1 MVLMRTIIDAAGI
14 EWTVFEVRR
23 DGQTTDQW
31 SYLPE
36 EFEDGWLC
44 FESQFSKRRL
54 TPVPPDWQAFDH
66 ERLVRMLHQATPVR
80 HTQTGA
86 EDRSTSP

>member
-1 MVLMRTIIDAAGI
+1 MRTITDATGV

-36 EFEDGWLC
+36 EFGDGWLC
-44 FESQFSKRRL
+44 FESKYSKRRL
-54 TPVPPDWQAFDH
+54 TPVPDDW
-66 ERLVRMLHQATPVR
+66 ERLDQHDLVRMLGRAAPVR
-80 HTQTGA
+80 RSQSTA
-86 EDRSTSP
+86 EDRSAAE

>member
-1 MVLMRTIIDAAGI
+1 MRTITDAAGV

-54 TPVPPDWQAFDH
+54 TPVPADWESYDY
-66 ERLVRMLHQATPVR
+66 ERLVGMLHEAAPVR
-80 HTQTGA
+80 RAPLST
-86 EDRSTSP
+86 EDRPTAE

>member
-1 MVLMRTIIDAAGI
+1 MRTITDAAGV

-54 TPVPPDWQAFDH
+54 TPVPADWASYDH
-66 ERLVRMLHQATPVR
+66 ERLVSMLHEATPVR
-80 HTQTGA
+80 RTQVSSD
-86 EDRSTSP
+86 DRPTAD